1 MSRWRPNERTPLTL
15 TGSDAD
21 SGLVMNSGHEV
32 ECECACVS
40 ACVCECVCEREKEGE
55 RERERERE
63 REGGRQRE

>member
-32 ECECACVS
+32 ECEC
-40 ACVCECVCEREKEGE
+40 ERK

-63 REGGRQRE
+63 RDKERETE